1 MVGILLYAKLPR
13 HCMESSVK
21 KIQGR
26 SGEIE
31 VDIIS
36 QGQYEP
42 LNSSGDD
49 NTDLVCNYI

>member
-1 MVGILLYAKLPR
+1 
-13 HCMESSVK
+13 MESSVK

-26 SGEIE
+26 YGEIE

-42 LNSSGDD
+42 LNSPRDD
-49 NTDLVCNYI
+49 NTDLVCNYIP